1 MASLYRFSI
10 RYPKLVLAIAVL
22 ATLGVAPG
30 ALRLKIRTDGH
41 ALVPTEASAVLLDQA
56 IREEFG
62 VEDPL
67 VVLIRSDHPDGV
79 YNAHTL
85 ELIRDLTRQLQ
96 EIEGVRPWNVLSLA
110 TERGDRVKPGTLIF
124 RRFLDPL
131 PQTREE
137 YHRLRDD
144 LQAIELYTGTLV
156 SYDGKAASILVG
168 VPAGVNRTDFYRT
181 VRGIVDGEGDIPE
194 QIHVIG
200 APVAEALLGTHILE
214 DLGVPSVVLGHR
226 TYQDEEAAGWSV
238 PKTLYELRV
247 FIGRHIGLVPIALVV
262 MAIVFALSFR
272 NLPAVALPLTEVGA
286 CLIAVF
292 GLMGWFD
299 VPVYLTIAVLP
310 VILTAIGVA
319 DEIHIFARY
328 HEQLRAQPESGRL
341 DVLRATMAE
350 MWVPVTKTSVT
361 TAVGFLSFA
370 LSPISPVQAFGV
382 FTAVGIIFCM
392 LWSLTVI
399 PAMLALINPARLVAR
414 RRAMEGQARR
424 TPLFAHVGRA
434 VTRYRYVVL
443 LMAIIVTVVAPFG
456 LRRIVVQDSWIDGFA
471 RDSEFYKATQ
481 VFNDQFL
488 GTHILLVCVDTGAGE
503 PITGELSAAEV
514 DHRQV
519 RLPATQIGDPTALI
533 GRQIYLRRPE
543 SPARSTDPRIRR
555 RVRNKWNARIDWA
568 VREGDHVVLTTS
580 RKRGSPKLA
589 LRLRDN
595 LKAQYEIKL
604 EQLKKPEIVR
614 RIGELEAFIETHR
627 EETVGGV
634 LGTASYIITTNF
646 MARGRKAGS
655 RSIPHSPDR
664 IQWLWGQ
671 YRNVRGAERLK
682 QAVTADYDRSLVTI
696 FLKNANFVATARLMD
711 SIRRY
716 EQAHLKPYGMTLEF
730 AGDVAVSQT
739 LIDAIVTTQVRSLL
753 ASLIGVFLV
762 TAFLGRSLGWGVLCV
777 LPCALAVLVN
787 FAVMGWVGMP
797 LGVATS
803 MFSGMTLGIGVDY
816 AIHLLERFRLA
827 RRRGLEL
834 EAALTDAVTATG
846 PAIFIDALAV
856 ALGFGVMT
864 LSQVPANARLGALVV
879 LSIVNCFAAT
889 LLLLPALLRLYQP
902 RTTSAPAP
910 SPPGEAGPV
919 SS

>member
-1 MASLYRFSI
+1 
-10 RYPKLVLAIAVL
+10 LVVAIAVL
-22 ATLGVAPG
+22 ATLGIAPG
-30 ALRLKIRTDGH
+30 GLRLKIRTDGH
-41 ALVPTEASAVLLDQA
+41 ALVPTDAPEILLDQA

-67 VVLIRSDHPDGV
+67 VVLIRSDHPDGL
-79 YNAHTL
+79 YNARTL
-85 ELIRDLTRQLQ
+85 KLIQDLTREFQR
-96 EIEGVRPWNVLSLA
+96 IEGVRPWNVFSLA

-131 PQTREE
+131 PRTPKELE
-137 YHRLRDD
+137 RLRDD

-156 SYDGKAASILVG
+156 SYDDKAASILVG
-168 VPAGVNRTDFYRT
+168 VPAGVNRTEFYRT
-181 VRGIVDGEGDIPE
+181 VRDIIDGKGDVPE
-194 QIHVIG
+194 EIHVIG

-226 TYQDEEAAGWSV
+226 TYQDDEAARWSV

-247 FIGRHIGLVPIALVV
+247 FIGRHIGLVPVALVV
-262 MAIVFALSFR
+262 MAIVFVLSFR

-310 VILTAIGVA
+310 IILTAIGVA

-328 HEQLRAQPESGRL
+328 HEQLRAQPESGHL
-341 DVLRATMAE
+341 EVLTATMAE

-370 LSPISPVQAFGV
+370 LSPIGPVRAFGV

-399 PAMLALINPARLVAR
+399 PAMLALINPARLAAR
-414 RRAMEGQARR
+414 RREMDARGRR
-424 TPLFAHVGRA
+424 TPVFTRVGRA
-434 VTRYRYVVL
+434 VTRYRYAVL

-481 VFNDQFL
+481 LFNDQFL

-503 PITGELSAAEV
+503 PITGELSAADV
-514 DHRQV
+514 DHGVV
-519 RLPATQIGDPTALI
+519 RLAANQIEDPTALI

-555 RVRNKWNARIDWA
+555 RTRDKWNARIETAIRD
-568 VREGDHVVLTTS
+568 GDHIVLTTS

-595 LKAQYEIKL
+595 MQAEYAIKL
-604 EQLKKPEIVR
+604 EQLRQPEIIR

-627 EETVGGV
+627 AEAVGGV
-634 LGTASYIITTNF
+634 LGTASYITTTNF
-646 MARGRKAGS
+646 MARGRKEGS
-655 RSIPHSPDR
+655 RSIPDNPDR
-664 IQWLWGQ
+664 IRWLWGQ
-671 YRNVRGAERLK
+671 YRNVRGVERLK

-696 FLKNANFVATARLMD
+696 FLKNANFVATARLMN
-711 SIRRY
+711 SIRQY
-716 EQAHLKPYGMTLEF
+716 EGTHLKPHGMTLEF

-753 ASLIGVFLV
+753 ASLIGIFVV
-762 TAFLGRSLGWGVLCV
+762 TAFLGRSLVWGVLCV

-787 FAVMGWVGMP
+787 FAIMGWVGMP

-856 ALGFGVMT
+856 ALGFGIMT
-864 LSQVPANARLGALVV
+864 LSQVPANARLGGLVV
-879 LSIVNCFAAT
+879 LSIISCFAAT
-889 LLLLPALLRLYQP
+889 LLLLPALLRLYRP
-902 RTTSAPAP
+902 RIASASAP
-910 SPPGEAGPV
+910 SPPGEASPV

>member
-10 RYPKLVLAIAVL
+10 RHPKLVVAIAVL
-22 ATLGVAPG
+22 ATLGIAPG

-41 ALVPTEASAVLLDQA
+41 ALVPTDASAVLLDQA

-62 VEDPL
+62 IEDPL
-67 VVLIRSDHPDGV
+67 VVLIRSDDPDGV

-85 ELIRDLTRQLQ
+85 ELIRDLTRELQ
-96 EIEGVRPWNVLSLA
+96 QIEGVRSWNVFSLA

-131 PQTREE
+131 PQTPEE
-137 YHRLRDD
+137 YQRLRDD

-181 VRGIVDGEGDIPE
+181 VRGIVDGKGDIPE

-226 TYQDEEAAGWSV
+226 TYQDGEAAGWSA

-262 MAIVFALSFR
+262 MAIVFVLSFR

-319 DEIHIFARY
+319 DEVHVFARY
-328 HEQLRAQPESGRL
+328 HEQLRAQPESGHL
-341 DVLRATMAE
+341 EVLTATMAE

-399 PAMLALINPARLVAR
+399 PAMLALINPARLAAR
-414 RRAMEGQARR
+414 HRGIEGQVRR
-424 TPLFAHVGRA
+424 TPLFARVGRA
-434 VTRYRYVVL
+434 VTRCRYVVL

-471 RDSEFYKATQ
+471 RDGGFYKATQ

-514 DHRQV
+514 DHREM
-519 RLPATQIGDPTALI
+519 RLAASQIDDPTALI

-555 RVRNKWNARIDWA
+555 RVRDKWNARIESA
-568 VREGDHVVLTTS
+568 VREGDHIVLTTS

-595 LKAQYEIKL
+595 LKAQYEIKH
-604 EQLKKPEIVR
+604 EQLKKPEMVR

-627 EETVGGV
+627 EEAVGGV
-634 LGTASYIITTNF
+634 LGTASYIATTNF
-646 MARGRKAGS
+646 MARGRKEGS
-655 RSIPHSPDR
+655 RSIPDSPDR
-664 IQWLWGQ
+664 IHWLWGQ
-671 YRNVRGAERLK
+671 YRNVRGVERLK
-682 QAVTADYDRSLVTI
+682 QAVTTDYDRSLVTI

-711 SIRRY
+711 SIREY
-716 EQAHLKPYGMTLEF
+716 EQAHLKPHGMTLEF

-753 ASLIGVFLV
+753 ASLIGIFVV

-856 ALGFGVMT
+856 ALGFGIMT
-864 LSQVPANARLGALVV
+864 LSQVPANARLGGLVV

-902 RTTSAPAP
+902 RTASAGAP
-910 SPPGEAGPV
+910 SPPSGAGPV